1 MTIAA
6 EKYFPFDRVANV
18 LTKWG
23 KEIEWQR
30 DGISWRTS
38 FGSSEMAFV
47 PGDFTTLDGVH
58 IAGHIET
65 RHVLLGDN
73 QESITPYGAALW
85 NKYATL
91 SALLPPTENHPA
103 MVLARVSIFEGDSA
117 AIHRLYTPIMVTEAY
132 MQPMLFAAVAE
143 GNSAQ
148 GPEYF
153 NLTKAHDEPPYGEED
168 FRSVQEMC
176 QSQGL
181 CASAGSKAATVEF
194 PWDLGAVSAAL
205 PLVEYDDNVD
215 GRLSRTSL
223 CKISTAQSHP
233 HLGRGLLATL
243 QLPLGF
249 EDSEEIARIVTRL
262 NEFEATSVDMPPFMG
277 AWCIGPRETVSF
289 AMFVPNELCF
299 PGLPRN
305 IVMWMGHR
313 ARRVPRRFEYSEAA

>member
-103 MVLARVSIFEGDSA
+103 MVLARVSIFEGDFRRYSPA
-117 AIHRLYTPIMVTEAY
+117 LYA
-132 MQPMLFAAVAE
+132 
-143 GNSAQ
+143 
-148 GPEYF
+148 
-153 NLTKAHDEPPYGEED
+153 
-168 FRSVQEMC
+168 
-176 QSQGL
+176 
-181 CASAGSKAATVEF
+181 
-194 PWDLGAVSAAL
+194 
-205 PLVEYDDNVD
+205 DNGD
-215 GRLSRTSL
+215 
-223 CKISTAQSHP
+223 
-233 HLGRGLLATL
+233 RGL
-243 QLPLGF
+243 
-249 EDSEEIARIVTRL
+249 
-262 NEFEATSVDMPPFMG
+262 
-277 AWCIGPRETVSF
+277 
-289 AMFVPNELCF
+289 
-299 PGLPRN
+299 
-305 IVMWMGHR
+305 H
-313 ARRVPRRFEYSEAA
+313 AADVVCSRC